1 MRKNLKNIKN
11 IFFLKPNT
19 MIRQFSI
26 HQMTFMPALTRLV
39 AIAAPM
45 PALAPVTTATLPTQ
59 RSIAWTQTQRFA
71 VAQYA
76 GVKGVAVVGGSN
88 LMAAKCPH

>member
-1 MRKNLKNIKN
+1 
-11 IFFLKPNT
+11 